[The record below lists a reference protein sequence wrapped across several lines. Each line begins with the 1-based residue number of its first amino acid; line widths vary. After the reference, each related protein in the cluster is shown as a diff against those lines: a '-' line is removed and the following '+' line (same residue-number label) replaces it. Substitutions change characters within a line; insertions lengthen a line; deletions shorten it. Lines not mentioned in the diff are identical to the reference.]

1 MRLAHTLKGS
11 ASTVGALR
19 VQAAAAA
26 LEAAL
31 ADPAGASRVADCLT
45 AVGGAV
51 AALRDHLASETEVE
65 DPPPPRRVA
74 DPAAARADLTE
85 LEPLL
90 RRHRLVGEPLLTRL
104 RDHLGDHAAARELD
118 PLMAQIRAFD
128 FSQALETLQRLA
140 EKLRPNAEGLRRGT

>member
-26 LEAAL
+26 LDAAL
-31 ADPAGASRVADCLT
+31 ADPAGASRVADRLADCLT

-51 AALRDHLASETEVE
+51 AVLRDHLASETEME
-65 DPPPPRRVA
+65 APPPPRRVA

-128 FSQALETLQRLA
+128 FSQALETLHRLA
-140 EKLRPNAEGLRRGT
+140 EKLRPNA

>member
-31 ADPAGASRVADCLT
+31 ADPAGASRVADRLADCLT

-51 AALRDHLASETEVE
+51 AVLRDHLASETEVE

-74 DPAAARADLTE
+74 DPAAACADLTE

-90 RRHRLVGEPLLTRL
+90 RRHRLVGEPLLARL

-140 EKLRPNAEGLRRGT
+140 EKLRPNA